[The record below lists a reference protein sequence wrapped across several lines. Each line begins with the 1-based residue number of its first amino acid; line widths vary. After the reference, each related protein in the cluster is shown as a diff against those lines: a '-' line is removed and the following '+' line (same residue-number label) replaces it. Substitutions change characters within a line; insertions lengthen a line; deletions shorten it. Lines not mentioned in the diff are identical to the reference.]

1 MKAIEFQTRVEN
13 GAIRIPEEYKTQ
25 LTGKVRVVVMIED
38 RPMENSIIKELL
50 ANPLKVPDFKPL
62 TRDEIYERD

>member
-13 GAIRIPEEYKTQ
+13 GAIRIPEKYKGQ
-25 LTGKVRVVVMIED
+25 LTGNVRVVIMIED
-38 RPMENSIIKELL
+38 RPAESSIIKELL
-50 ANPLKVPDFKPL
+50 ANPLKIPDFKPL

>member
-13 GAIRIPEEYKTQ
+13 GAIPIPEEYKAD
-25 LTGKVRVVVMIED
+25 LTGNIRVVVMMED
-38 RPMENSIIKELL
+38 RPMERSIIKELL

-62 TRDEIYERD
+62 TRDEIYERE

>member
-13 GAIRIPEEYKTQ
+13 GAIRIPEKYQGQVNGE
-25 LTGKVRVVVMIED
+25 VRVVIMIED
-38 RPMENSIIKELL
+38 RPAESSIIKELL
-50 ANPLKVPDFKPL
+50 ANPLKIPDFKPL